1 MARIKLKIASKFET
15 LEGVTRRVKA
25 GLQGPAFEIVKR
37 AAERTADEEFSR
49 GAFAQPQGGFKAWKP
64 RHPLSKKRGPLLGGV
79 GGSIRR
85 SWQIRPTG
93 RFRVVFASRHP
104 GAAVHRGSARGGP
117 RETTTRIMPKRFD
130 VDGRPLMWRA
140 LARKG
145 IFMSPAKLAR
155 RGVVVPSRPH
165 LGPSRRLRRRVNQGL
180 RRFLIT
186 GR

>member
-1 MARIKLKIASKFET
+1 MATLGFKITARFET
-15 LEGVTRRVKA
+15 LAGVTRRVKA
-25 GLQGPAFEIVKR
+25 GLQGPAFEIVRR

-64 RHPLSKKRGPLLGGV
+64 RHPLSKERGPLLGGV
-79 GGSIRR
+79 SGAIRR

-93 RFRVVFASRHP
+93 RFQVVFASKRP
-104 GAAVHRGSARGGP
+104 DAAVHRGSARGGP
-117 RETTTRIMPKRFD
+117 RETSTRIMPKRFG
-130 VDGRPLMWRA
+130 VDGRPLMWHA
-140 LARKG
+140 LIRKG
-145 IFMSPAKLAR
+145 IVMSPAKLAR
-155 RGVVVPSRPH
+155 SGVVVPSRPH